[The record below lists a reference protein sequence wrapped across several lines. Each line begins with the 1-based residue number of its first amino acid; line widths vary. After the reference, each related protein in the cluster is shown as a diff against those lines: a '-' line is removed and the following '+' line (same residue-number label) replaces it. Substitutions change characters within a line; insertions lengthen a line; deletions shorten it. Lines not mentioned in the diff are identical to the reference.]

1 MVISNGSAMLFLL
14 KRICM
19 KFITLSL
26 LYSLSS
32 LAQDYTLHRFENDH
46 FRDYT
51 REQLMERMGENSAL
65 LPEYSCNGRDEF
77 DPFWPAVREN
87 TSADSFTISIY
98 KTDELITYKKGQYFK
113 PNGEMQRDLSN
124 VFVAHA
130 VAALEKIEAIPEGA
144 FLLRQ
149 LEKSHF
155 PVTLTF
161 GGNSFSP
168 VDDEGRSFYGIYR
181 ANALSI
187 FSYGRMTS
195 EKVPF
200 NNIGAGGT
208 IRWNPKTEGL
218 PPHVALAHEMYHAFD
233 SIRGVLDMRFVK
245 GENYE
250 FSMLSEYRAVYFE
263 NIARKGDSGPGV
275 LDENGEPRKMPS
287 PCLN

>member
-1 MVISNGSAMLFLL
+1 
-14 KRICM
+14 M

-26 LYSLSS
+26 LFSLSA
-32 LAQDYTLHRFENDH
+32 LAHDYTLYQAENDH
-46 FRDYT
+46 FQDYT
-51 REQLMERMGENSAL
+51 REELMERMGENSAL
-65 LPEYSCNGRDEF
+65 LPQYSCNGRDEI

-87 TSADSFTISIY
+87 PSGDSFTISIY
-98 KTDELITYKKGQYFK
+98 KNEGLITYKNGKYYK
-113 PNGEMQRDLSN
+113 PNGEVQRDLSN

-130 VAALEKIEAIPEGA
+130 VSALKKIEAMPEGA

-155 PVTLTF
+155 PVTLAF

-168 VDDEGRSFYGIYR
+168 VDDEGRSFRGIYR

-187 FSYGRMTS
+187 FSHGRMTN
-195 EKVPF
+195 ENVPF

-208 IRWNPKTEGL
+208 IKWNPKTEGL
-218 PPHVALAHEMYHAFD
+218 PPHVALSHEMYHAFD

-250 FSMLSEYRAVYFE
+250 FTLLSEYRAVYFE
-263 NIARKGDSGPGV
+263 NIARKAAGISYRTHYGQGETGPGV
-275 LDENGEPRKMPS
+275 LDEHGQPRKMPS
-287 PCLN
+287 PCLNN